1 MHDKY
6 YHFSTYIA
14 LVLDLSVPVVVEDV
28 VGNVVGDLGD
38 GMELLDAL
46 LGVELLP
53 KVGWMEKKETSSS
66 CFVQSHEKRSR
77 HAVVGLNSALQFCLR
92 LV

>member
-46 LGVELLP
+46 LGVGTLP
-53 KVGWMEKKETSSS
+53 KVGWIEEKKTRSP
-66 CFVQSHEKRSR
+66 CFVQSHEKHSR
-77 HAVVGLNSALQFCLR
+77 RAVLG
-92 LV
+92 